1 MTSSKRIGNA
11 ASENTRAA
19 QLQCVGHATLIDL
32 AATPTV
38 IHSCPRTLARLRM
51 GFCSSTSCRFTLTA
65 DVLPHLLL
73 LMVIVLHG
81 LIRVSLL
88 SSMAVRQARAK
99 DFKDSGKSKQ
109 ETEWACKFFMW
120 ETQYEQL
127 LKDMQAG
134 NRQAG
139 RLVLNHDG
147 GKPWMGPVVPDFRV
161 GERVLV
167 YLGVLQALLLLLILV
182 VVISK

>member
-1 MTSSKRIGNA
+1 M
-11 ASENTRAA
+11 
-19 QLQCVGHATLIDL
+19 Q
-32 AATPTV
+32 
-38 IHSCPRTLARLRM
+38 
-51 GFCSSTSCRFTLTA
+51 
-65 DVLPHLLL
+65 
-73 LMVIVLHG
+73 
-81 LIRVSLL
+81 
-88 SSMAVRQARAK
+88 
-99 DFKDSGKSKQ
+99 
-109 ETEWACKFFMW
+109 TEWACKFFMW

-127 LKDMQAG
+127 LKDMQAS

>member
-1 MTSSKRIGNA
+1 MEDSFYAGSSSVRNPHTSKLPLIACPLCCTGTQLELRTSRTPANPNKRF
-11 ASENTRAA
+11 
-19 QLQCVGHATLIDL
+19 VK
-32 AATPTV
+32 
-38 IHSCPRTLARLRM
+38 CPRIE
-51 GFCSSTSCRFTLTA
+51 
-65 DVLPHLLL
+65 H
-73 LMVIVLHG
+73 
-81 LIRVSLL
+81 
-88 SSMAVRQARAK
+88 
-99 DFKDSGKSKQ
+99 
-109 ETEWACKFFMW
+109 TEWACKFFMW

>member
-38 IHSCPRTLARLRM
+38 IHSCPRTLAQLRM

-73 LMVIVLHG
+73 LMVTVLHG
-81 LIRVSLL
+81 LIVCRFSPRWQSFRVCFAHRFPTLTTSPTLTLKPNGRCVGIGDALRFVLGRRRKLPLQPLSGFLRAEDGRQRTCSWILL
-88 SSMAVRQARAK
+88 SFFKAKFARALPK
-99 DFKDSGKSKQ
+99 
-109 ETEWACKFFMW
+109 
-120 ETQYEQL
+120 
-127 LKDMQAG
+127 
-134 NRQAG
+134 N
-139 RLVLNHDG
+139 V
-147 GKPWMGPVVPDFRV
+147 
-161 GERVLV
+161 
-167 YLGVLQALLLLLILV
+167 
-182 VVISK
+182 

>member
-1 MTSSKRIGNA
+1 MASSVR
-11 ASENTRAA
+11 
-19 QLQCVGHATLIDL
+19 
-32 AATPTV
+32 
-38 IHSCPRTLARLRM
+38 
-51 GFCSSTSCRFTLTA
+51 RFSPQWQSIRVCFAHRFPTLTTSPTSTLKPNGQCA
-65 DVLPHLLL
+65 GIGDASRFVL
-73 LMVIVLHG
+73 
-81 LIRVSLL
+81 
-88 SSMAVRQARAK
+88 ARAK

-109 ETEWACKFFMW
+109 ETEWACMFFMW

-139 RLVLNHDG
+139 RVVLNHDG
-147 GKPWMGPVVPDFRV
+147 GKPWMGSVVPDFRA

-182 VVISK
+182 VVIMRRRAAPTGYILARCPCTFHSVNSVTH